1 MDEWE
6 EKESQSG
13 KKGWQEKREMN
24 TELLVGV
31 EPFLKP
37 KISS

>member
-13 KKGWQEKREMN
+13 KKGWQEKRGKN
-24 TELLVGV
+24 AELLVGV
-31 EPFLKP
+31 EPFLEP
-37 KISS
+37 KVSS